1 MNLTTGLEKIYKCD
15 NVHSVLEIYQ
25 EIILG
30 ISTRKISVPDSLH
43 TDEVARFL
51 MNVVEFKI
59 TSIIALSLIDE
70 L

>member
-1 MNLTTGLEKIYKCD
+1 MNLITGLEKIYKCK
-15 NVHSVLEIYQ
+15 NVNSVLEVYQ

-30 ISTRKISVPDSLH
+30 IYTQKCQIPDSLPFNEAVH
-43 TDEVARFL
+43 LL
-51 MNVVEFKI
+51 MNVVELKI

>member
-1 MNLTTGLEKIYKCD
+1 MKFITGLEKIYKCN
-15 NVHSVLEIYQ
+15 NVNSVLEIYQ

-30 ISTRKISVPDSLH
+30 ISTRKILVPDSLH
-43 TDEVARFL
+43 TDEAVRLL
-51 MNVVEFKI
+51 MNVVELKI

>member
-1 MNLTTGLEKIYKCD
+1 MKLITGLEKIYKCND
-15 NVHSVLEIYQ
+15 VASVLEIYQ

-30 ISTRKISVPDSLH
+30 ISTRKCQIPDSLH
-43 TDEVARFL
+43 TDEAVRL
-51 MNVVEFKI
+51 IMNVVELKI

>member
-1 MNLTTGLEKIYKCD
+1 MEFITGLEKIYKCN
-15 NVHSVLEIYQ
+15 NVNSALEIYQ

-30 ISTRKISVPDSLH
+30 ISTRKILVPDSLH
-43 TDEVARFL
+43 TDEAVRLL
-51 MNVVEFKI
+51 MYVVDLKI

>member
-1 MNLTTGLEKIYKCD
+1 MNLITGLEKIYKCD

-59 TSIIALSLIDE
+59 TSIIALLLIDE

>member
-1 MNLTTGLEKIYKCD
+1 MKLITGLEKIYKCD

-43 TDEVARFL
+43 TDEAVRLL
-51 MNVVEFKI
+51 MNVVELKI

>member
-30 ISTRKISVPDSLH
+30 ISTRKISVPDSLYYLLTNYNIH
-43 TDEVARFL
+43 V
-51 MNVVEFKI
+51 KI
-59 TSIIALSLIDE
+59 SM
-70 L
+70 